1 MQKPS
6 TSPLARLLTR
16 LAPIEPKETNAVVA
30 AFSLF
35 FLMWAGYFAVRPVR
49 ETVGTIVGR
58 DVVADLWIWTAV
70 FSVLIIPLFGT
81 IVARVRRSVFL
92 PATYGVVAVLLA
104 ATGVAF
110 QGDTI
115 SPLVGK
121 VFYVFISV
129 LNLFL
134 ISMFWSFLLELFD
147 KGQTKRLFGVIAA
160 GGSAGAL
167 AGPFVSD
174 MAVGQIGQS
183 GILYLGAALFV
194 GAILCQRV
202 LLAIWSER
210 PVGGAAHS
218 DDRPIG
224 GNVFAGVTLILR
236 SPYLLG
242 IALFIVGISTVSTL
256 LYFEQLRLVEIN
268 FADPI
273 DRTRVFARLDWIVQ
287 SLTMLSQVFLTG
299 RIAQRFGVKTLLT
312 LIPIVMVF
320 GFLTLASTGAFAVFA
335 AVFVIR
341 RAGEYAFVRPGR
353 EMLWSPLDKE
363 TKYKAKNT
371 VDVPVYRG
379 ADAIVAQ
386 ANNAIT
392 TAGASAAAIMLLGAV
407 SAAIWA
413 LVGWWLGR
421 RFDSGARLVAAPAGS
436 KSVTA
441 S

>member
-1 MQKPS
+1 
-6 TSPLARLLTR
+6 
-16 LAPIEPKETNAVVA
+16 
-30 AFSLF
+30 
-35 FLMWAGYFAVRPVR
+35 
-49 ETVGTIVGR
+49 
-58 DVVADLWIWTAV
+58 
-70 FSVLIIPLFGT
+70 
-81 IVARVRRSVFL
+81 
-92 PATYGVVAVLLA
+92 
-104 ATGVAF
+104 
-110 QGDTI
+110 
-115 SPLVGK
+115 
-121 VFYVFISV
+121 
-129 LNLFL
+129 
-134 ISMFWSFLLELFD
+134 
-147 KGQTKRLFGVIAA
+147 
-160 GGSAGAL
+160 
-167 AGPFVSD
+167 
-174 MAVGQIGQS
+174 
-183 GILYLGAALFV
+183 
-194 GAILCQRV
+194 
-202 LLAIWSER
+202 
-210 PVGGAAHS
+210 VGGAAQS

-256 LYFEQLRLVEIN
+256 LYFEQLRLVEVN

-312 LIPIVMVF
+312 IIPIVMVF

-371 VDVPVYRG
+371 VDVTVYRG
-379 ADAIVAQ
+379 ADAVVAQ
-386 ANNAIT
+386 AQNAIS
-392 TAGASAAAIMLLGAV
+392 TAGVTAAAIMLMGAA

-413 LVGWWLGR
+413 LIGWWLGR
-421 RFDSGARLVAAPAGS
+421 RFDSGARLVPAPAGS
-436 KSVTA
+436 KSITA